1 MRHST
6 NSLVLAALLSAAALA
21 ACSDDSGRAGPP
33 APPPGGAN
41 DPAYTIVAAPKYIL
55 AGDALTPDSAAF
67 TVTVKPPAGAAPDL
81 ALEAWVDGDGPVR
94 LAAVADGSYTGSYDR
109 AASLAFGAHTLLL
122 ADAAAPAAFAQ
133 VDFVKGHA
141 YYVVVSNDW
150 DNSYNTPVQLD
161 LQQALH
167 IHHPHLVLTHLVGP
181 YTFTDPVLQD
191 SQRAAM
197 VTWVKSMRDNYGD
210 EIGTHIH
217 PYCNFVEAAG
227 LPCATTPSFRSADPD
242 PTGYTVELG
251 AYTYEQWM
259 TMFAKVD
266 ELWAANGFAK
276 PTSFRAGGWS
286 LELPA
291 LRALADS
298 GYVADSSAVNWARME
313 EWATEPGATLYQWN
327 MAQWAPIGN
336 TTQAYYA
343 TEDSILPG
351 GSGATIPVLEVTDN
365 GILADYVLAPEM
377 IEIFHDNWDGKALE
391 APVELSIG
399 YHPPSIDYDDGRGR
413 FFERVDDALT
423 HIDGFL
429 ATDAQGPVVYITM
442 SQAATVWPPR

>member
-6 NSLVLAALLSAAALA
+6 NSLARVAAAAACLALALA
-21 ACSDDSGRAGPP
+21 ACSSDDPGRTTAP

-55 AGDALTPDSAAF
+55 AGDALTPDSATF
-67 TVTVKPPAGAAPDL
+67 TITVKPPAGASTGL
-81 ALEAWVDGDGPVR
+81 AIEAWVDGDGPLR
-94 LAAVADGSYTGSYDR
+94 LVHYADGTYSAAYD
-109 AASLAFGAHTLLL
+109 H
-122 ADAAAPAAFAQ
+122 AAAPAAFAQ

-150 DNSYNTPVQLD
+150 DNSYNTTRQLD
-161 LQQALH
+161 LQAALH
-167 IHHPHLVLTHLVGP
+167 IHHPHLKLTHLVGP
-181 YTFTDPVLQD
+181 YTFTDPALLPA
-191 SQRAAM
+191 QREAM
-197 VTWVKSMRDNYGD
+197 VTWVKSQRDTYGD

-227 LPCATTPSFRSADPD
+227 VPCATTPSFRSADPD
-242 PTGYTVELG
+242 TTGYTVELG

-259 TMFAKVD
+259 QMFAKVD

-286 LELPA
+286 LELPV

-313 EWATEPGATLYQWN
+313 EWADDPGATLYQWN
-327 MAQWAPIGN
+327 MAQWQPIGN

-351 GSGATIPVLEVTDN
+351 GSGARIPVLEVTDN
-365 GILADYVLAPEM
+365 GILADYVLGPEM
-377 IEIFHDNWDGKALE
+377 IEIFHDNWGGTALA

-399 YHPPSIDYDDGRGR
+399 YHPPSIDYDDGRGP
-413 FFERVDDALT
+413 FYQRVEDALT

-442 SQAATVWPPR
+442 SQAATVWPLQ